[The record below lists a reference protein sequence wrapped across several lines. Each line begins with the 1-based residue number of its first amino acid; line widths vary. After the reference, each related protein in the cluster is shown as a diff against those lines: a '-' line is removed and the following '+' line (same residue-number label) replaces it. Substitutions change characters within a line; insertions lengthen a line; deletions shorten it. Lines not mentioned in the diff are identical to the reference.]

1 MKLNIRPLKDNDY
14 DDTLVG
20 WWKDWEWE
28 APLKS
33 ILPNEG
39 TGGLIVYD
47 GDVPVCAGFVYQT
60 NSKMAWVEWVISN
73 KQYKTKPNRKIAIEL
88 LVRSLTMVASG
99 AGYEFCYALTNSSA
113 LSETYKNIGYTEG
126 DSYSKEMIKIL

>member
-1 MKLNIRPLKDNDY
+1 MKLNVRKLTPSDY
-14 DDTLVG
+14 DDILLG

-33 ILPNEG
+33 ILPNNGE
-39 TGGLIVYD
+39 GGLIVYD
-47 GDVPVCAGFVYQT
+47 DDVPVCAGFVYQT
-60 NSKMAWVEWVISN
+60 NSKLAWVEWVISN
-73 KQYKTKPNRKIAIEL
+73 KKYRTKPNRKVAIEL

-113 LSETYKNIGYTEG
+113 LSETYKNIGYIEG
-126 DSYSKEMIKIL
+126 DSYSKEMIKRL